1 MQKNNDLSFEFQ
13 EKTADNEH
21 LKLFRVIIDNT
32 SDALI
37 IMLPVFNKDRKI
49 VDFHIEYSNEAAQNE
64 LQFTREIMIGNR
76 LSTLFPG
83 IRKNKLFRILIK
95 VVENGIAQQVKT
107 GLYDNRKGQR
117 KIRSVFDLKVCK
129 IGQYIIF
136 NWRNI
141 TRYVNSETNLRRA
154 IDILKQKNRKLHVLT
169 EQLEHDQ
176 LKLIIAETELRIS
189 DGRFRLA
196 LDGSN
201 VTVYEMDLDL
211 RYTWIYNPNKNFK
224 TEDMIG
230 KTDLEIMGSQ
240 NGEKMVMRKNL
251 VIQNQRRI
259 CFEEYN
265 DINGKRYYYDN
276 IIEPVF
282 DRENKLVGINGVSI
296 DITERKEL
304 EEKMMKILLDLKRSN
319 KDLEQFAYI
328 ASHDLQEPLRMIS
341 NFAGL
346 LSRQF
351 GPQFEETAMQYM
363 SFINQGVQLMQQI
376 IKDLLKYS
384 RVSTQATSYRKVNC
398 KNVLNNAVNNLSV
411 LINEKKAE
419 VTSEDLPEIE
429 CDDIQIMQV
438 FQNLIHNAIKFSGGN
453 IPRIHVSCSRENNDW
468 LFAVKDNGIGIKS
481 EFFERIFIIFQRLQS
496 REEIE
501 GSGMGLAICQ
511 KIIERHHGRIW
522 VESEPGQGS
531 TFFFTIPVNNIVQTI

>member
-1 MQKNNDLSFEFQ
+1 MQKSNDLSFEFQ
-13 EKTADNEH
+13 EKPADNEH

-37 IMLPVFNKDRKI
+37 IMLPVYNKDRKI
-49 VDFHIEYSNEAAQNE
+49 VDFHIEYSNDAAQNE

-76 LSTLFPG
+76 LSALFPG

-211 RYTWIYNPNKNFK
+211 RYTWVYNPNKNFK

-240 NGEKMVMRKNL
+240 NGEKMMMRKNL
-251 VIQNQRRI
+251 VIENQRRI

-282 DRENKLVGINGVSI
+282 DRENKLVGINGVSV
-296 DITERKEL
+296 DISERKEL
-304 EEKMMKILLDLKRSN
+304 EEKMMKIMLDLKRSN

-346 LSRQF
+346 LSRQYS
-351 GPQFEETAMQYM
+351 PHFEETAMQYM

-398 KNVLNNAVNNLSV
+398 RNVLNNALNNLSV
-411 LINEKKAE
+411 LINEKKA
-419 VTSEDLPEIE
+419 VITAEDLPEIE

-438 FQNLIHNAIKFSGGN
+438 FQNLIHNAIKFSGDN
-453 IPRIHVSCSRENNDW
+453 TPEIHVSCVRENNDW
-468 LFAVKDNGIGIKS
+468 LFAVRDNGIGIKS

-522 VESEPGQGS
+522 VESEPGEGS
-531 TFFFTIPVNNIVQTI
+531 TFFFTIPVNNIVQNI